1 MEIMMVS
8 EIIITV
14 SSINRNDNN
23 WLIYYS
29 NQNNSINK
37 NNNSKWT

>member
-37 NNNSKWT
+37 NNNSK